1 MREDNWFCS
10 FWDTQDCP
18 RTSRI
23 IPTRPRLNNSVYAFL
38 LLVSLDFLM
47 HDVSVLSCVKPPLLS
62 FCLEIQGLCEILHR
76 AVHSG
81 KQITIFNFLFFIFAS
96 ILPFIFSTRVF
107 AIARPRPVDFLAVST
122 V

>member
-1 MREDNWFCS
+1 MKFCEKIQMHRKRLGLSQEELADRLGVSRQAVSKWEVGS
-10 FWDTQDCP
+10 F
-18 RTSRI
+18 
-23 IPTRPRLNNSVYAFL
+23 IPERLLQV
-38 LLVSLDFLM
+38 
-47 HDVSVLSCVKPPLLS
+47 
-62 FCLEIQGLCEILHR
+62 
-76 AVHSG
+76 AVRFDAYHSG